1 MSSSAANGPQ
11 ASSTFRSR
19 SLVLVIG
26 AGGCVG
32 VPWLAVDIRHHF
44 HYQRRTMQ
52 MVVSG
57 PFGLGGQD

>member
-1 MSSSAANGPQ
+1 MYSSAANGPQ

-26 AGGCVG
+26 PGGCVG
-32 VPWLAVDIRHHF
+32 SPWLVVVIAHHF
-44 HYQRRTMQ
+44 HYQRRMME

-57 PFGLGGQD
+57 PFGLSGQD